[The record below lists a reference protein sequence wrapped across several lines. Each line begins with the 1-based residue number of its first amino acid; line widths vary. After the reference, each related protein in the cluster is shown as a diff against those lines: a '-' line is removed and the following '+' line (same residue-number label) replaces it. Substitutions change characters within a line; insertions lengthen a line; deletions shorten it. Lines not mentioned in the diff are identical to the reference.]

1 MVGPSLPLL
10 RRYLVL
16 FVGRLLLRECLRR
29 DVVLWWVFSLLMVHP
44 GLQGFPPGQASA
56 TSSFSL
62 ERISE
67 RNVEQIAGFSRGGLQ
82 DFLPGQIST
91 SSSHDPAR
99 ASDALDAP
107 GKGFFL
113 AFFLLI
119 KKSAKLASHLES
131 ALLPESSPS
140 TPAAQLAFLL
150 SCSLQAQAEEKR
162 RKEEEEQLA
171 KEKEEA
177 EGDVSAA
184 CSAVPAAGA
193 DALPPRHLG
202 TVFRVHVAGGV
213 IKGDDGRMFPFRSSC
228 MELAVGYRV
237 SFFVRGLA
245 ACGLTRVF

>member
-1 MVGPSLPLL
+1 MECHGDLAGSGVGSARRRRERRLRAALRHEQQTVAMVLSAARHHSAQVGADVLYGALRSQTTDRTAGVRPGVLEEPAPPLVEVRVAGPRTCGAPSLALWQL
-10 RRYLVL
+10 AGDELV
-16 FVGRLLLRECLRR
+16 
-29 DVVLWWVFSLLMVHP
+29 DS
-44 GLQGFPPGQASA
+44 SA
-56 TSSFSL
+56 
-62 ERISE
+62 
-67 RNVEQIAGFSRGGLQ
+67 
-82 DFLPGQIST
+82 
-91 SSSHDPAR
+91 
-99 ASDALDAP
+99 
-107 GKGFFL
+107 
-113 AFFLLI
+113 
-119 KKSAKLASHLES
+119 
-131 ALLPESSPS
+131 
-140 TPAAQLAFLL
+140 LAFLL

-213 IKGDDGRMFPFRSSC
+213 IKGDDGRMYPFRSSC

-245 ACGLTRVF
+245 AYGLTRVF